1 MLLIRAATV
10 KTNKPEVIQAFFIFY
25 ICGLNTD
32 MYTLI
37 IVFFLVSIIFSF
49 LCSVWEAVL
58 LSITPAYVE
67 TLKERDSPIGKQLD
81 SFKKDIDRP
90 LAAILTLNTIAHT
103 VGAIGVGAQASKI
116 WGESIISTMVVP
128 VVMTLAILILSEIIP
143 KTIGASSWKS
153 LAGFT
158 TRSLKVIMYILYPL
172 VWFSEL
178 ITKSLKKDK
187 DKSVLS
193 RADFTAIT
201 KVGEKS
207 GIIAPNESK
216 IIGNLLKFS
225 QVRAKD
231 IMTPRTV
238 VKASDQSTLIGD
250 FYNENKNLR
259 FSRIP
264 IYDGNKDNITGFVLK
279 DKLLS
284 SIIDNK
290 EKDTL
295 GSISRDISVVTEGM
309 NIQQIFDKLMETKEH
324 IALVVDEFGG
334 MSGIL
339 TMEDVIETLLGMEI
353 VDELDNVEDMQA
365 MARKVWEK
373 RASELGLDE

>member
-67 TLKERDSPIGKQLD
+67 TLKERGSPIGKQLD

-116 WGESIISTMVVP
+116 WGDSIISTMVVP